1 MHFSVLSVV
10 HQVIRT
16 LVASMLQHKFTKVR
30 NMKNLHIE
38 HPEDTILT
46 GDLSVLNAFQSDN
59 HYSVKIDGSPAIVW
73 GTDPENGK
81 FFVGTKSVFNKRT
94 PKINYSIQDIERNHP
109 DFELN
114 SILIRCFNCLPRIGV
129 EGRVFQGDFIG
140 YGGYRD
146 YKPNAISYTFAEVQ
160 NVGVVVA
167 PHTEYKGT
175 TLKDMNAEPL
185 IEKLDPT
192 MFVQPNAWLGER
204 GATMDIDLMIG
215 FARQIATLVEF
226 ATPSEAKQLKQDLNA
241 YIKDGDEIVAEEF
254 ANYQLVR
261 LWLLVESIKTEFME
275 LMRDDFDAE
284 CFIGNQYI
292 SGEGYVMAG
301 DHGVFKLVVRE
312 VFSYYNFNIIR
323 S

>member
-1 MHFSVLSVV
+1 M
-10 HQVIRT
+10 
-16 LVASMLQHKFTKVR
+16 R
-30 NMKNLHIE
+30 NEKLHIE

-46 GDLSVLNAFQSDN
+46 GDLSVLDAFTADN

-94 PKINYSIQDIERNHP
+94 PKVNYSIQDIERNHP
-109 DFELN
+109 DFELQ
-114 SILIRCFNCLPRIGV
+114 SILIRCFNCLPRIGF

-140 YGGYRD
+140 FGGYRD
-146 YKPNAISYTFAEVQ
+146 YKPNAISYTFDTVQ

-192 MFVQPNAWLGER
+192 MFIQPNAWISDYKGNAMNIE
-204 GATMDIDLMIG
+204 MMVG
-215 FARQIATLVEF
+215 FARQMATLVDF
-226 ATPSEAKQLKQDLNA
+226 ATPKEAELLKKDLNA
-241 YIKDGDEIVAEEF
+241 YIRDGEEVIAEEF

-261 LWLLVESIKTEFME
+261 LWCLVENIKTEYMK
-275 LMRDDFDAE
+275 LMRDDFKCD
-284 CFIGNQYI
+284 CFLGNEYVD
-292 SGEGYVMAG
+292 GEGYVMSG
-301 DHGVFKLVVRE
+301 EHGTYKLVNRW
-312 VFSYYNFNIIR
+312 VFSHYNFNIIR

>member
-1 MHFSVLSVV
+1 
-10 HQVIRT
+10 
-16 LVASMLQHKFTKVR
+16 
-30 NMKNLHIE
+30 MKNKHIE

-46 GDLSVLNAFQSDN
+46 GDLSVLDAFQSDN

-94 PKINYSIQDIERNHP
+94 PKVNYTAEDICNNHP
-109 DFELN
+109 DFELQ
-114 SILIRCFNCLPRIGV
+114 SILIRCLNCLPHTDRI
-129 EGRVFQGDFIG
+129 FQGDFIG
-140 YGGYRD
+140 FGGYRD

-185 IEKLDPT
+185 TEKLGEG
-192 MFVQPNAWLGER
+192 FVQPDAWLSEL
-204 GATMDIDLMIG
+204 GADRDLELLIG
-215 FARQIATLVEF
+215 FARQMATMVEF
-226 ATPSEAKQLKQDLNA
+226 ATPTEEKLLKKDLNA
-241 YIKDGDEIVAEEF
+241 YIRDGDQVVAEEF

-261 LWLLVESIKTEFME
+261 LWLLVKSIKEQFM
-275 LMRDDFDAE
+275 LRMRDNFDAE
-284 CFIGNQYI
+284 CFIGNEYI

-301 DHGVFKLVVRE
+301 RHGTYKLIDRE
-312 VFSYYNFNIIR
+312 VFSHYNFNIIR

>member
-1 MHFSVLSVV
+1 
-10 HQVIRT
+10 
-16 LVASMLQHKFTKVR
+16 
-30 NMKNLHIE
+30 MKNKHIE

-46 GDLSVLNAFQSDN
+46 GDLSVLDAFSSEN

-94 PKINYSIQDIERNHP
+94 PKINYTAEDICNNHP
-109 DFELN
+109 DFELQ
-114 SILIRCFNCLPRIGV
+114 SILIRCLHCLPRIGF

-140 YGGYRD
+140 FGGYRD

-192 MFVQPNAWLGER
+192 MFVQPDAWLSEL
-204 GATMDIDLMIG
+204 GADKDIPQLIG
-215 FARQIATLVEF
+215 FARQMATLVDF
-226 ATPSEAKQLKQDLNA
+226 ATPTEAKQLKQDLNA
-241 YIKDGDEIVAEEF
+241 YIRDGDEVVAEEF

-261 LWLLVESIKTEFME
+261 LWLLVKDIKEQFMYR
-275 LMRDDFDAE
+275 MRDNFDAE

-301 DHGVFKLVVRE
+301 DHGTYKLINRE
-312 VFSYYNFNIIR
+312 VFSHYNFNIIR

>member
-1 MHFSVLSVV
+1 
-10 HQVIRT
+10 
-16 LVASMLQHKFTKVR
+16 
-30 NMKNLHIE
+30 MKNKHIE

-46 GDLSVLNAFQSDN
+46 GDLSVLDAFSSEN

-94 PKINYSIQDIERNHP
+94 PKVNYTAEDICNNHP
-109 DFELN
+109 DFELQ
-114 SILIRCFNCLPRIGV
+114 SILIRCLNCLPHTDRI
-129 EGRVFQGDFIG
+129 FQGDFIG
-140 YGGYRD
+140 FGGYRD

-185 IEKLDPT
+185 TEKLGEG
-192 MFVQPNAWLGER
+192 FVQPDAWLSEL
-204 GATMDIDLMIG
+204 GADRDLELLIG
-215 FARQIATLVEF
+215 FARQMATMVEF
-226 ATPSEAKQLKQDLNA
+226 ATPTEEKLLKKDLNA
-241 YIKDGDEIVAEEF
+241 YIRDGDQVVAEEF

-261 LWLLVESIKTEFME
+261 LWLLVKSIKEQFM
-275 LMRDDFDAE
+275 LRMRDNFDAE
-284 CFIGNQYI
+284 CFIGNEYI

-301 DHGVFKLVVRE
+301 RHGTYKLIDRE
-312 VFSYYNFNIIR
+312 VFSHYNFNIIR

>member
-1 MHFSVLSVV
+1 
-10 HQVIRT
+10 
-16 LVASMLQHKFTKVR
+16 
-30 NMKNLHIE
+30 MKNLHIE

-46 GDLSVLNAFQSDN
+46 GDLSVLRAFESEN

-73 GTDPENGK
+73 GTNPENGK

-94 PKINYSIQDIERNHP
+94 PKVNYSNADIERNHGHN
-109 DFELN
+109 FELS
-114 SILIRCFNCLPRIGV
+114 SILHRCFNCLPRIGF

-192 MFVQPNAWLGER
+192 MFVQPSAWLGER

-215 FARQIATLVEF
+215 FARQMSTLVEF
-226 ATPSEAKQLKQDLNA
+226 ATPKEAAQLKKDLNA
-241 YIKDGDEIVAEEF
+241 YIRDGDDIVAEEF

-261 LWLLVESIKTEFME
+261 LWLLVESIKTEYME

-292 SGEGYVMAG
+292 SGEGYVMHSN
-301 DHGVFKLVVRE
+301 HGTYKLVDRQT
-312 VFSYYNFNIIR
+312 FSRYNFNIIR
-323 S
+323 

>member
-1 MHFSVLSVV
+1 
-10 HQVIRT
+10 
-16 LVASMLQHKFTKVR
+16 
-30 NMKNLHIE
+30 MKNLHLE

-46 GDLSVLNAFQSDN
+46 GDLSVLRAFESEN

-94 PKINYSIQDIERNHP
+94 PKVNYSNADIERNHGNN
-109 DFELN
+109 FELS
-114 SILIRCFNCLPRIGV
+114 SILHRCFNCLPRIGF

-146 YKPNAISYTFAEVQ
+146 YKPNAISYTFSEVQ

-185 IEKLDPT
+185 TEKLDPT
-192 MFVQPNAWLGER
+192 MFVEPSAWISEHGSDRNINLMCNFAR
-204 GATMDIDLMIG
+204 TVATMI
-215 FARQIATLVEF
+215 EF
-226 ATPSEAKQLKQDLNA
+226 VTPTEAKQLKQDLNA
-241 YIKDGDEIVAEEF
+241 YIRDGDQVVAEEF

-261 LWLLVESIKTEFME
+261 LWLLVKRIKEEYMMH
-275 LMRDDFDAE
+275 LRDDFDAE
-284 CFIGNQYI
+284 CFIGNEYI
-292 SGEGYVMAG
+292 SGEGYVMSSK
-301 DHGVFKLVVRE
+301 HGTYKLVDRE
-312 VFSYYNFNIIR
+312 TFSHYNFNIIR
-323 S
+323 